1 MNIVNQPLYLKN
13 HCKFEDNFNF
23 PVFIVA
29 PHSEVGQVVSRGGVP
44 GEGMSPG
51 AGLLPGHLPHS
62 QNRRGGW
69 GSGGRQQTWGGGNS
83 PEGGH

>member
-23 PVFIVA
+23 PIFIVA
-29 PHSEVGQVVSRGGVP
+29 HQSEVGQVVSRGGVP
-44 GEGMSPG
+44 GERVSPG

-62 QNRRGGW
+62 QNWRGGW
-69 GSGGRQQTWGGGNS
+69 GS
-83 PEGGH
+83 